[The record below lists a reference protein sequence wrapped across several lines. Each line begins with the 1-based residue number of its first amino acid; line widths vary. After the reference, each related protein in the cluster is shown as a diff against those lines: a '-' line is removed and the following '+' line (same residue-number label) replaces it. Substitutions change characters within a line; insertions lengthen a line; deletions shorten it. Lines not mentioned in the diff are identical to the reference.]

1 MPNVFR
7 HNNLTFFFYSNEGDP
22 REPIHIHVRGPD
34 ANAKI
39 WLEPAI
45 GVADS
50 QGFNRKELSAII
62 RLVIEKHSR
71 IRKAWHEHFGN

>member
-1 MPNVFR
+1 MPVVFR
-7 HNNLTFFFYSNEGDP
+7 SGAWKFYFYSNEGDP
-22 REPIHIHVRGPD
+22 REPIHIHVRGPA

-45 GVADS
+45 GVAES

-62 RLVIEKHSR
+62 RLVVENHAR

>member
-1 MPNVFR
+1 MPVILRSGAFK
-7 HNNLTFFFYSNEGDP
+7 FFFYSNEGSP
-22 REPIHIHVRGPD
+22 REPLHVHVRSSG

-50 QGFNRKELSAII
+50 EGFNRKELSAII
-62 RLVIEKHSR
+62 RLVIENHSL
-71 IRKAWHEHFGN
+71 IKKAWHEHFGD